1 MDLGC
6 VKQESQSEL
15 TAHSEDHT
23 NERSLGARSTVTFG
37 KRSSKNLAAFESTES
52 ECPRSNMDL
61 CDLFLSSDNNSKAM
75 SALSDLEEDKPCES
89 SLSSFAAFDNES
101 SMALKNEKPKKK
113 HRSALFGTYGRSD
126 IVYKTILRKCRKHYL
141 TAFNDSTNYI
151 KAKRN
156 RKPQFLLEK
165 LSQFVQATFPQAE
178 QGSDLEQELVFFLGA
193 MFYNKHLKKCYHSN
207 TKKKNEIDEIHS
219 SLYKF
224 TVQRLAFLE
233 KYGAYNLIMKD
244 FVTNH
249 KDRLLEKSKTLEKA
263 KNDFIL
269 GFGEIEK
276 RLRQ

>member
-1 MDLGC
+1 MM
-6 VKQESQSEL
+6 S
-15 TAHSEDHT
+15 DH
-23 NERSLGARSTVTFG
+23 
-37 KRSSKNLAAFESTES
+37 
-52 ECPRSNMDL
+52 
-61 CDLFLSSDNNSKAM
+61 
-75 SALSDLEEDKPCES
+75 EEDKPCDSSLASFVADEDES
-89 SLSSFAAFDNES
+89 SIV
-101 SMALKNEKPKKK
+101 LKDEKPKKK
-113 HRSALFGTYGRSD
+113 HRSTLFGTYGRSD

-141 TAFNDSTNYI
+141 TAFNESTNYI

-156 RKPQFLLEK
+156 RKPQFLIEK
-165 LSQFVQATFPQAE
+165 LTQFVQATFPQIE
-178 QGSDLEQELVFFLGA
+178 EGSALEQEMIFFLGSV
-193 MFYNKHLKKCYHSN
+193 FYNKHMKKCYHSN
-207 TKKKNEIDEIHS
+207 TKKKSEIDEIHS

-233 KYGAYNLIMKD
+233 KYGAYNLVMKD